1 MGKYM
6 ILACLLS
13 LAALSAC
20 NDDSLDA
27 VITVDSNFHT
37 TEDGW
42 EAEFSEYSSLTD
54 SLSMDTSATVTRLPL
69 GLDTAQYAYR
79 IYTRN
84 TKDNMFVFLK
94 KKVTGFTP
102 NNTYNIVFDIDFAT
116 RFPKDTAKGAPWN
129 LIYLKAGASPSEPT
143 STLTN
148 KVYRFNLNRGALS
161 QEGKDIALARD
172 VANGFTERKYAL
184 LRHSNADKPFSVTAN
199 QQGEIWL
206 FVGTDLN
213 YKDSTIFYYERIK
226 ATIKEP

>member
-1 MGKYM
+1 MGKYR

-27 VITVDSNFHT
+27 VIMVDSAFQT
-37 TEDGW
+37 TKDGW
-42 EAEFSEYSSLTD
+42 KAEFSEYSSLTD
-54 SLSMDTSATVTRLPL
+54 TLSMDTAAAVTRLPI
-69 GLDTAQYAYR
+69 GLDTSQYSYR

-84 TKDNMFVFLK
+84 AKDNMFVYLK

-102 NNTYNIVFDIDFAT
+102 NATYNLVFDIAFGSK
-116 RFPKDTAKGAPWN
+116 FPKDDSPGAPWN
-129 LIYLKAGASPSEPT
+129 LVYLKAGASPKEPK

-148 KVYRFNLNRGALS
+148 KVYRFNLNKGAVA
-161 QEGKDIALARD
+161 QAGTDVALATD
-172 VANGFTERKYAL
+172 VANGISQRKYAL
-184 LRHSNADKPFSVTAN
+184 VRHSNADKPFSVTAN

-206 FVGTDLN
+206 FVGTDMN
-213 YKDSTIFYYERIK
+213 YKDSTTFYYDRIT